1 MEIEIYTSKGCV
13 WCNRVKELM
22 TRANQEYVEYVWQN
36 FSGNEQQ
43 ELMKQYP
50 EMSSFPVVIIDGEYV
65 GGLVETAKKFLNDG
79 LVSPTQKNE

>member
-36 FSGNEQQ
+36 FSGDEQQ

-65 GGLVETAKKFLNDG
+65 GGLVPVAKLFLEKG
-79 LVSPTQKNE
+79 LVSSNKNV